1 MEIGE
6 ENLAQRA
13 EQADFSKLVS
23 ALWECQAGQSRLEG
37 EVEGSARGSA
47 DMAAAS
53 LLVLCTGSDSC
64 LSKGQTK
71 FSYEQPL
78 FCVFEVQK
86 KFK

>member
-23 ALWECQAGQSRLEG
+23 ALWECQAGQRRLEG
-37 EVEGSARGSA
+37 EAEGMQEDEQTPPQLHGLSCALGMTRVSQQ
-47 DMAAAS
+47 
-53 LLVLCTGSDSC
+53 GSDNI
-64 LSKGQTK
+64 
-71 FSYEQPL
+71 PL
-78 FCVFEVQK
+78 WTTPFFVFEVQN